1 MHPSFTY
8 VIMKKNHRKGRFF
21 TEIKK
26 NLELTDD
33 LPAKVVGG
41 LINVYE
47 APLQTS
53 PGGNAPAVIAVQ

>member
-1 MHPSFTY
+1 
-8 VIMKKNHRKGRFF
+8 MKKNHRKGRFF

-26 NLELTDD
+26 NLELTDA